1 MIQINVS
8 YFNHMIFFYIKKNGP
23 HGKQQLKEITRQIIV
38 IIYDLN
44 EILNMWTANM
54 IKSR

>member
-1 MIQINVS
+1 
-8 YFNHMIFFYIKKNGP
+8 MIFFYIKKNGP

>member
-1 MIQINVS
+1 
-8 YFNHMIFFYIKKNGP
+8 MIFFIYKKKGP
-23 HGKQQLKEITRQIIV
+23 HGKQQLKKIRQIIV

-44 EILNMWTANM
+44 EILNMWTTNM

>member
-1 MIQINVS
+1 
-8 YFNHMIFFYIKKNGP
+8 MIFFIYKKKGP
-23 HGKQQLKEITRQIIV
+23 HGKQQLKKITRQIIV

-44 EILNMWTANM
+44 EILNMWTTNM